1 MNIQS
6 IILLAVV
13 LAAALWVLRFHLRN
27 RQSSGCHGSCNG
39 CHGCPSGQA
48 RCPGADFAPAKE
60 RRLAQAQEREN
71 QDGNTEPQKKQNGKK
86 GL

>member
-13 LAAALWVLRFHLRN
+13 LAAALWVLRFHLQN
-27 RQSSGCHGSCNG
+27 RQGSGCHGSCNG

-48 RCPGADFAPAKE
+48 RYPGAAPETARE
-60 RRLAQAQEREN
+60 RHRGQAQEREN
-71 QDGNTEPQKKQNGKK
+71 QDGNTEPQKKQDGKK
-86 GL
+86 GI

>member
-27 RQSSGCHGSCNG
+27 RRDSGCHGSCNG

-48 RCPGADFAPAKE
+48 RYPGAAPETARE
-60 RRLAQAQEREN
+60 RHRGQAQEREN
-71 QDGNTEPQKKQNGKK
+71 QDGNTEPQKKQDGKK
-86 GL
+86 GI

>member
-27 RQSSGCHGSCNG
+27 RQGSGCHGSCNG

-48 RCPGADFAPAKE
+48 RYPGAAPETARE
-60 RRLAQAQEREN
+60 RHRGQAQEREN
-71 QDGNTEPQKKQNGKK
+71 QDGNTEPQKKQDGKK
-86 GL
+86 GI